1 LSIKMEK
8 KDIYIGYV
16 GELKTY
22 DSGVRKY
29 SISFRSE
36 QLDEL
41 KQYLTQ
47 RGSVNIDF
55 VIKTDDSAFMSV
67 FNPNTAK
74 PAGQGGKPAAKKVT
88 ANDDDLPF

>member
-1 LSIKMEK
+1 MEK

-16 GELKTY
+16 GELKSY

-47 RGSVNIDF
+47 RGSVNLDF
-55 VIKTDDSAFMSV
+55 VIKADDSAFISV
-67 FNPNTAK
+67 FNPNAAGSK
-74 PAGQGGKPAAKKVT
+74 PASKPAQSKAKVS

>member
-1 LSIKMEK
+1 MEK

-16 GELKTY
+16 GEMKSY

-29 SISFRSE
+29 SISFREE

-47 RGSVNIDF
+47 RGSVNLDF
-55 VIKTDDSAFMSV
+55 VIKKDDSAFISV
-67 FNPNTAK
+67 FNPSAAK
-74 PAGQGGKPAAKKVT
+74 PSASAAKARVGV
-88 ANDDDLPF
+88 DDDLPF

>member
-1 LSIKMEK
+1 MSIKMEK

-67 FNPNTAK
+67 FNPNAAK

>member
-1 LSIKMEK
+1 MEK

-16 GELKTY
+16 GEMKSY

-29 SISFRSE
+29 SISFREE

-47 RGSVNIDF
+47 RGSVNLDF
-55 VIKTDDSAFMSV
+55 VIKKDDSAFISV
-67 FNPNTAK
+67 FNPNDAK
-74 PAGQGGKPAAKKVT
+74 PSAGAAKARVGV
-88 ANDDDLPF
+88 DDDLPF

>member
-1 LSIKMEK
+1 MEK

-16 GELKTY
+16 GELKSY

-47 RGSVNIDF
+47 RGSVNLDF
-55 VIKTDDSAFMSV
+55 VIKADDSAFISV
-67 FNPNTAK
+67 FNPNAAGAKSGASKPTASK
-74 PAGQGGKPAAKKVT
+74 AKVS

>member
-1 LSIKMEK
+1 MEK

-16 GELKTY
+16 GDLKTY

-29 SISFRSE
+29 SISFKSE

-41 KQYLTQ
+41 KKYLTA
-47 RGSVNIDF
+47 RGSVNLDF

-67 FNPNTAK
+67 FNPHA
-74 PAGQGGKPAAKKVT
+74 ASSSKPAASKVKPG
-88 ANDDDLPF
+88 DDDLPF

>member
-1 LSIKMEK
+1 MSIKMEK

-67 FNPNTAK
+67 FNPNAAK
-74 PAGQGGKPAAKKVT
+74 PTGQGGKPAAKKVT

>member
-1 LSIKMEK
+1 MEK

-16 GELKTY
+16 GEMKSY

-67 FNPNTAK
+67 FNPNAAK

>member
-1 LSIKMEK
+1 MEK

-47 RGSVNIDF
+47 RGSVNLDF

-67 FNPNTAK
+67 FNPNAAK

>member
-41 KQYLTQ
+41 KKYLTS
-47 RGSVNIDF
+47 RNSVNIDF
-55 VIKTDDSAFMSV
+55 IIKTDDSAFMSV
-67 FNPNTAK
+67 FNPNAAK
-74 PAGQGGKPAAKKVT
+74 PAGQGDKPAPKRVT
-88 ANDDDLPF
+88 AKDDDLPF

>member
-1 LSIKMEK
+1 MEK

-16 GELKTY
+16 GELKSY

-47 RGSVNIDF
+47 RGSVNLDF
-55 VIKTDDSAFMSV
+55 VIKADDSAFISV
-67 FNPNTAK
+67 FNPNAAGAK
-74 PAGQGGKPAAKKVT
+74 SGASKPAASKAKVS

>member
-1 LSIKMEK
+1 MEK

-41 KQYLTQ
+41 KKYLTA
-47 RGSVNIDF
+47 RGSVNLDF

-67 FNPNTAK
+67 FNPSTAK
-74 PAGQGGKPAAKKVT
+74 PAGQGGKPAQSKRVA

>member
-1 LSIKMEK
+1 MEK

-16 GELKTY
+16 GELKSY

-47 RGSVNIDF
+47 RGSVNLDF
-55 VIKTDDSAFMSV
+55 VIKSDESAFISV
-67 FNPNTAK
+67 FNPNAPK
-74 PAGQGGKPAAKKVT
+74 AAGQGGKPAAKKVT

>member
-16 GELKTY
+16 GELKSY

-29 SISFRSE
+29 SISFKSE

-41 KQYLTQ
+41 KQYLTA
-47 RGSVNIDF
+47 RGSVNLDF
-55 VIKTDDSAFMSV
+55 VIKKDDSAFISV
-67 FNPNTAK
+67 FNPHAAGAK
-74 PAGQGGKPAAKKVT
+74 PAAAK
-88 ANDDDLPF
+88 APAGADDDLPF

>member
-1 LSIKMEK
+1 MEK

-67 FNPNTAK
+67 FNPNAAK